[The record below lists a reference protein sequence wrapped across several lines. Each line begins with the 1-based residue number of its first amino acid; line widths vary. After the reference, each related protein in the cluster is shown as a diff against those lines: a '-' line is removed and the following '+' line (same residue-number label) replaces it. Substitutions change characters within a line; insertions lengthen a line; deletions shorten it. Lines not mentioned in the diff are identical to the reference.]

1 MSDQSGATPATASS
15 TTTTAPASAASV
27 DVSLP
32 KVSWIWRRWFCWILG
47 AALVGALFVA
57 IAKGQPAFAWPI
69 AALLGLDMMFYVGG
83 ATTTEIVQLVQSSGI
98 IRAAQATSSAVQA
111 AADAASAIAGR
122 VGGAPPA
129 ATPAPTPGLSEE

>member
-1 MSDQSGATPATASS
+1 MSDSSGAPATASS
-15 TTTTAPASAASV
+15 TTTATPAAAASV

-32 KVSWIWRRWFCWILG
+32 KVSWTWRRWFCWIIG
-47 AALVGALFVA
+47 AALVAALFVA

-98 IRAAQATSSAVQA
+98 IRAAQSASTAVQA
-111 AADAASAIAGR
+111 AADAATNIANR

-129 ATPAPTPGLSEE
+129 PAPAPTPGLAEE